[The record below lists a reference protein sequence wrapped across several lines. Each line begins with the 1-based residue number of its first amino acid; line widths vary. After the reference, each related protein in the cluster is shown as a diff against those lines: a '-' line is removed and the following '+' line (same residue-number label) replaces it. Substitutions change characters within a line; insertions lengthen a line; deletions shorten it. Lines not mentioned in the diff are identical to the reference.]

1 MFQFKGEY
9 RVPEAPTDNK
19 EIEIPIRSTTYEGKE
34 LRYRTPNSLTEWRV
48 DSLFLEEPDTV
59 RWLSCM
65 KEGEVLID
73 IGANVGMYSTLAAVG
88 RNVRVYAF
96 EPESQNHSLLNQNI
110 YLNEVSDKVTAYCV
124 ALSDTSGLSMLYLG
138 HMDAGGAFHS
148 SGEALDFNLEPLHTP
163 FVQGCVLMTLDQ
175 LVEQGTVPV
184 PAHIKLD
191 VDGFE
196 YKVVNGMMNTI
207 RNPAVKS
214 VAIELNPGLP
224 EHQQVFKQMADLGFS
239 YFENQRAESCLEEGP
254 FKDIGNVIF
263 YRAPWPEYE
272 ELYQRQ
278 IGPMRVEKSVRQMLK
293 NIEKASQ
300 SMATTSI
307 VINDIFPTEFYQ
319 NLLKNLPDKSLYTT
333 VESTEYGSTE
343 EVDLKTFKLDDAYIN
358 RLPGS
363 EMPFWSQLT
372 YELKSS
378 ELIHKI
384 VDIFEGQLPQLDVKQ
399 LKFTAA
405 IFCGDEKELRNLSA
419 KSLIS
424 LCFDLDGGNNLLA
437 SIEGRGLESVDG
449 YSNQHILLCTI
460 DI

>member
-1 MFQFKGEY
+1 MS
-9 RVPEAPTDNK
+9 EAPTENK
-19 EIEIPIRSTTYEGKE
+19 EVEIPIRATAYEGKE

-48 DSLFLEEPDTV
+48 DTLFLEEPDTV

-65 KEGEVLID
+65 KQGEVLID

-110 YLNEVSDKVTAYCV
+110 YLNNVSDKVTAYCV

-148 SGEALDFNLEPLHTP
+148 SGEALDFNLEPLNTP

-175 LVEQGTVPV
+175 LVEEGTVPV
-184 PAHIKLD
+184 PDHIKLD

-207 RNPAVKS
+207 RNPTVKS
-214 VAIELNPGLP
+214 VAIELNPALP
-224 EHQQVFKQMADLGFS
+224 EHQQVFRQMADLGFT

-278 IGPMRVEKSVRQMLK
+278 IGPMRVEKSIRQMLT
-293 NIEKASQ
+293 NIEQAITRQ
-300 SMATTSI
+300 SEPVTSLAI
-307 VINDIFPTEFYQ
+307 DEKFPAEFYQ
-319 NLLKNLPDKSLYTT
+319 NLVKNLPEEHLYTD
-333 VESTEYGSTE
+333 VDSALDDSTE
-343 EVDLKTFKLDDAYIN
+343 EADLRVFKLESSYIN

-363 EMPFWSQLT
+363 EIPFWSQLI
-372 YELKSS
+372 YQLGSMDM
-378 ELIHKI
+378 IQQI
-384 VDIFEGQLPQLDVKQ
+384 INIFKDQLPQLEVKK
-399 LKFTAA
+399 LKVAVA
-405 IFCGDEKELRNLSA
+405 IVHGDEKAMRNLSE
-419 KSLIS
+419 KSSFS
-424 LCFDLDGGNNLLA
+424 LSFNLEGLNNVLVRLKN
-437 SIEGRGLESVDG
+437 GTLENRVGFS
-449 YSNQHILLCTI
+449 SQRILLCTV
-460 DI
+460 DF

>member
-1 MFQFKGEY
+1 MS
-9 RVPEAPTDNK
+9 EAPTENR
-19 EIEIPIRSTTYEGKE
+19 EVEIPIRTTEYEGKE
-34 LRYRTPNSLTEWRV
+34 LQYRTPNSLTEWRV
-48 DSLFLEEPDTV
+48 DTLFLEEPDTV

-110 YLNEVSDKVTAYCV
+110 YLNNVSDKVTAYCV

-148 SGEALDFNLEPLHTP
+148 SGEALDFNLEPLNTP

-175 LVEQGTVPV
+175 LVEEGTVPV
-184 PAHIKLD
+184 PDHIKLD

-207 RNPAVKS
+207 RNPTVKS
-214 VAIELNPGLP
+214 VAIELNPALP
-224 EHQQVFKQMADLGFS
+224 EHQQVFKQMADLGFT

-278 IGPMRVEKSVRQMLK
+278 IGPMRVEKSIHQMLT
-293 NIEKASQ
+293 NIEQAITRQ
-300 SMATTSI
+300 LEPVTSL
-307 VINDIFPTEFYQ
+307 VIDEIFPAEFYQ
-319 NLLKNLPDKSLYTT
+319 NLVKNLPEEHLYTD
-333 VESTEYGSTE
+333 VDSALDDSTE
-343 EVDLKTFKLDDAYIN
+343 EADLRVFKLESSYIN

-363 EMPFWSQLT
+363 EIPFWSQLT
-372 YELKSS
+372 YQLGSTDM
-378 ELIHKI
+378 IQQI
-384 VDIFEGQLPQLDVKQ
+384 INIFKGQLPQLE
-399 LKFTAA
+399 LKKLKVAVA
-405 IFCGDEKELRNLSA
+405 IAHGDEKAMRNLSE
-419 KSLIS
+419 KSS
-424 LCFDLDGGNNLLA
+424 LSLSFNLDGLNNVLVRLKN
-437 SIEGRGLESVDG
+437 GTLESRVG
-449 YSNQHILLCTI
+449 FSSQRILLCTV
-460 DI
+460 DF